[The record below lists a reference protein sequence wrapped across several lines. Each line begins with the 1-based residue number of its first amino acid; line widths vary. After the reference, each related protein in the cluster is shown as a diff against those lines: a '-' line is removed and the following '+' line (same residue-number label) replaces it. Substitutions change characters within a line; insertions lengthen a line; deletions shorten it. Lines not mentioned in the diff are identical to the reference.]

1 MQKSAPRRGQIL
13 LALGFA
19 LSCFGLI
26 LFLWVAFGGPVP
38 LSPEGYRFE
47 IPLSQAGQLAT
58 ESDVRISGVTV
69 GKVKDIQLGS
79 DGLAH
84 ATVELDS
91 RYAPIPSNTKA
102 ILRQKTLL
110 GETYV
115 ELTPGSERQ
124 PSLPEGGSLPV
135 ANVSPSVQL
144 DEIFRTFNQP
154 TRQAFQVWMQQQ
166 ALAFRGRG
174 ADFSAAIGELPP
186 FEASANRVLRIL
198 DTQRLAVR
206 QLVKNGGETFQ
217 ALSERKGQLSSLI
230 RNSNT
235 VFQTTARR
243 NADLA
248 NTFRILPTFLR
259 ESRLTLSRLQR
270 FSTTTDP
277 LVKELRPAA
286 QQLAPTVLATGRL
299 APNLESLFAGLLR
312 ATPLAKSGLPA
323 LRSVLGN
330 DLPPLLTRLDPFLA
344 QLDPLLTGLRDYK
357 HEITAFLG
365 NVAASLNAYNNPL
378 EANGSHVHYLRSTA
392 PLEPNVLAAYPRR
405 LKTDRTNPYLAPL
418 GYDEL
423 KSGLDSFETTQCS
436 SGPNATLNP
445 ATPSDPNFQARAG
458 GTAASAADLFA
469 RIQKYVF
476 ENLPDSNSLP
486 APPCRQQAKFRS
498 IGVSPEMTRYLHV
511 RREP

>member
-1 MQKSAPRRGQIL
+1 MQTRGPRRSQIL
-13 LALGFA
+13 IALGFA
-19 LSCFGLI
+19 LSCFGLM
-26 LFLWVAFGGPVP
+26 LFIWVAFGGPIP
-38 LSPEGYRFE
+38 LAPESYRFE
-47 IPLSQAGQLAT
+47 VPLTEAGQLAQ
-58 ESDVRISGVTV
+58 ESDVRISGVSV
-69 GKVKDIQLGS
+69 GKVKNVQLGA
-79 DGLAH
+79 DGMAH
-84 ATVELDS
+84 ATIELDA
-91 RYAPIPSNTKA
+91 RYAPIPTDTKA

-115 ELTPGSERQ
+115 ELTPGTQST
-124 PSLPEGGSLPV
+124 PPLPEGGSLPAAAV
-135 ANVSPSVQL
+135 ASSVQL
-144 DEIFRTFNQP
+144 DEIFRTFNEP

-186 FEASANRVLRIL
+186 FEQSANRVLRIL

-206 QLVKNGGETFQ
+206 QLVRNGGETFQ
-217 ALSERKGQLSSLI
+217 ALSERRGQLSSLI

-259 ESRLTLSRLQR
+259 ESRATLTRLER
-270 FSTTTDP
+270 FSNTTDP
-277 LVKELRPAA
+277 LVNQLRPAA
-286 QQLAPTVLATGRL
+286 RQLSPTLQATARL
-299 APNLESLFAGLLR
+299 APNLESLFSGLLDVI
-312 ATPLAKSGLPA
+312 PVAKSGLPA

-344 QLDPLLTGLRDYK
+344 QLDPLLTGLRDYR

-365 NVAASLNAYNNPL
+365 NVAASLNGFTFTP
-378 EANGSHVHYLRSTA
+378 EAPGVQTHYLRSTA
-392 PLEPNVLAAYPRR
+392 PLEPNALAAYPRR
-405 LKTDRTNPYLAPL
+405 LKTNRTNPYLAPL
-418 GYDEL
+418 GYNKL
-423 KSGLDSFETTQCS
+423 KSGLDSFETSQCS

-445 ATPSDPNFQARAG
+445 ATPTNPDFQARAG
-458 GTAASAADLFA
+458 GTPASAADLFA

-486 APPCRQQAKFRS
+486 TPPCRQQAKFRS

>member
-1 MQKSAPRRGQIL
+1 MQTRAPRRSQIL
-13 LALGFA
+13 IALAFA

-26 LFLWVAFGGPVP
+26 LFLWVAFGGPIP
-38 LSPEGYRFE
+38 LGPQSYRFE
-47 IPLSQAGQLAT
+47 IPLSQANQLAT
-58 ESDVRISGVTV
+58 ESDVRISGVSV
-69 GKVKDIQLGS
+69 GKVKAIALGS

-84 ATVELDS
+84 ATVEMDA
-91 RYAPIPSNTKA
+91 RYAPIPTNTRA

-115 ELTPGSERQ
+115 ELTPGSDSQ
-124 PSLPEGGSLPV
+124 PSLPEGGALPV
-135 ANVSPSVQL
+135 ASVSPSVQL

-166 ALAFRGRG
+166 ALAFHGRG
-174 ADFSAAIGELPP
+174 ADLSAALGELPP
-186 FEASANRVLRIL
+186 FEGAANRVLRIL

-206 QLVKNGGETFQ
+206 QLVRNGGETFQ

-243 NADLA
+243 NGDLA

-259 ESRLTLSRLQR
+259 ESRATLSRLQR

-277 LVKELRPAA
+277 LVRQLRPAA
-286 QQLAPTVLATGRL
+286 QQLAPTVLATARL
-299 APNLESLFAGLLR
+299 APNLESLFSGLLR
-312 ATPLAKSGLPA
+312 ATPLAKRGLPA

-330 DLPPLLTRLDPFLA
+330 DLPPLLTRIDPFLA
-344 QLDPLLTGLRDYK
+344 QLDPLLTGLRDYR
-357 HEITAFLG
+357 HEITGFLG
-365 NVAASLNAYNNPL
+365 NVAAALNGYNFTP
-378 EANGSHVHYLRSTA
+378 EAPGVQTHYLRSTA
-392 PLEPNVLAAYPRR
+392 PLEPAALAAYPRR
-405 LKTDRTNPYLAPL
+405 LKTNRTNPYLAPL
-418 GYDEL
+418 GYSKL
-423 KSGLDSFETTQCS
+423 KSGLDSFETSQCTG
-436 SGPNATLNP
+436 GPNATLNP
-445 ATPSDPNFQARAG
+445 STPTDPVFQARAG
-458 GTAASAADLFA
+458 GTPASAADLFA

-486 APPCRQQAKFRS
+486 APPCRKQAKFRS